1 MEKKFNFTIN
11 QLNTLPEVKK
21 GSRVTYHDTK
31 VSGLSIRVTSTGS
44 KSFIVRRFVNNK
56 AIRATLGRFPDM
68 TISQARL
75 AAREALNMFSSGENP
90 NTEKTAKR
98 LRTTTLQKAM
108 DDYIESRKHALKD
121 KTIRDYRI
129 IYNSYLSEWSNKE
142 LMSITRA
149 MVVKKHTAIGKKTIY
164 RANATMRLLRAI
176 FNYAMVEYEDSSGIP
191 VIIHNP
197 VVKIKRNWFKEN
209 IRTNIIEPNDLKDW
223 HSAVVSL
230 PHVKVNTTHHNIS
243 EAVRDLL
250 ILLLFTGLR
259 ASEGINLKWG
269 DIDFKN
275 KLLHVKDTKNREDH
289 TLPLSDHIFELLSG
303 RKILSE
309 GEYVFPGH
317 DPNKALVTPNRQVKK
332 VIENSGVQFILHDL
346 RRTFATYADSLGI
359 QHTTIKRL
367 MNHKNNDV
375 TSVHYIHQ
383 SIETLRN
390 PMDMIADYILG
401 LIK

>member
-1 MEKKFNFTIN
+1 
-11 QLNTLPEVKK
+11 
-21 GSRVTYHDTK
+21 
-31 VSGLSIRVTSTGS
+31 
-44 KSFIVRRFVNNK
+44 
-56 AIRATLGRFPDM
+56 
-68 TISQARL
+68 
-75 AAREALNMFSSGENP
+75 
-90 NTEKTAKR
+90 
-98 LRTTTLQKAM
+98 
-108 DDYIESRKHALKD
+108 
-121 KTIRDYRI
+121 
-129 IYNSYLSEWSNKE
+129 
-142 LMSITRA
+142 
-149 MVVKKHTAIGKKTIY
+149 
-164 RANATMRLLRAI
+164 MRLLRAI
-176 FNYAMVEYEDSSGIP
+176 FNYAMVEYEDSSGMP

-209 IRTNIIEPNDLKDW
+209 IRTNIVEPNDLKDW

-259 ASEGINLKWG
+259 ASEGINLKWS

-309 GEYVFPGH
+309 GEYIFPGH

-359 QHTTIKRL
+359 QHNTIKRL

-383 SIETLRN
+383 SIETLRK
-390 PMDMIADYILG
+390 PMNIITDYMLEK
-401 LIK
+401 IK

>member
-56 AIRATLGRFPDM
+56 AVRTTLGRFPDM

-149 MVVKKHTAIGKKTIY
+149 MVVKKHTAIGKKNHI
-164 RANATMRLLRAI
+164 
-176 FNYAMVEYEDSSGIP
+176 SS
-191 VIIHNP
+191 
-197 VVKIKRNWFKEN
+197 
-209 IRTNIIEPNDLKDW
+209 
-223 HSAVVSL
+223 
-230 PHVKVNTTHHNIS
+230 
-243 EAVRDLL
+243 
-250 ILLLFTGLR
+250 
-259 ASEGINLKWG
+259 
-269 DIDFKN
+269 
-275 KLLHVKDTKNREDH
+275 
-289 TLPLSDHIFELLSG
+289 
-303 RKILSE
+303 
-309 GEYVFPGH
+309 
-317 DPNKALVTPNRQVKK
+317 
-332 VIENSGVQFILHDL
+332 
-346 RRTFATYADSLGI
+346 
-359 QHTTIKRL
+359 
-367 MNHKNNDV
+367 
-375 TSVHYIHQ
+375 
-383 SIETLRN
+383 
-390 PMDMIADYILG
+390 
-401 LIK
+401 